1 MTTELNT
8 TAIVKSN
15 RGRKLAFAN
24 KFNVIDALTAI
35 QTGSFKSRHLT
46 MKLIDMGLVEAV
58 TVKGEGRGRPRV
70 VFQVTGKG
78 RGRIALAKNWKR

>member
-1 MTTELNT
+1 MTNETNIT
-8 TAIVKSN
+8 KSN

-24 KFNVIDALTAI
+24 KFNVIDALTAV
-35 QTGSFKSRHLT
+35 QTGNFKSRHLT

-58 TVKGEGRGRPRV
+58 TVKSEGRGRPRV
-70 VFQVTGKG
+70 LFQVTGKG